1 MTSNGCCSASGKHFQ
16 AAILCNSGS
25 LKTIWLRPIK
35 GSLKTSK
42 ASFSKAKTENRFSGC
57 LKPSGKLVAV
67 QVIQRFLCL

>member
-1 MTSNGCCSASGKHFQ
+1 MGVAAQAVNISGCHF
-16 AAILCNSGS
+16 LCNSGS

-42 ASFSKAKTENRFSGC
+42 ASFSKAKTKNGVSGC

-67 QVIQRFLCL
+67 